1 MQNISNY
8 RNRPSAL
15 RETAKTL
22 IPRSL
27 YVIMKSQLAGNMA
40 FDGHTPSAEERKNSE
55 DSRMLCG
62 KIERQLQSCKVNEIP
77 MLISCYDILF
87 MIGNRRMPDRNAFD
101 FYKKRVIDAWKRG
114 DKTIEESEVFGLIAT
129 EATFHP
135 DTASA
140 EYVKIYK
147 SIKNRW
153 LDTLFKFNRFPE
165 VMTKENY
172 ERLALIMRD
181 DLEISFG
188 ADSAKMKQRWYE
200 ANKVNDLTGL
210 TTSIL
215 RSYHR
220 FVTALYPEVLSY
232 DEKLSLEPSIL
243 KELTSRTDLDHYT
256 RESYRLSHAFTNAQ
270 TNS

>member
-8 RNRPSAL
+8 RNRPSAP

-22 IPRSL
+22 ISRSL
-27 YVIMKSQLAGNMA
+27 YVIMKSQLVGNMA

-62 KIERQLQSCKVNEIP
+62 KIESQLQSCKVNEIP
-77 MLISCYDILF
+77 MLISCYDILY
-87 MIGNRRMPDRNAFD
+87 MIGNRRMPDKNAFD
-101 FYKKRVIDAWKRG
+101 CHKRRVIDAWKRG
-114 DKTIEESEVFGLIAT
+114 DKTIEESEIMGLLAP
-129 EATFHP
+129 EVAYHP

-147 SIKNRW
+147 SIKDRW
-153 LDTLFKFNRFPE
+153 RDTLSKFDRFPE
-165 VMTKENY
+165 VTTKENY

-181 DLEISFG
+181 DLDDHFG
-188 ADSAKMKQRWYE
+188 ANSAKMKQRWYE

-220 FVTALYPEVLSY
+220 FASALYPDVLNY
-232 DEKLSLEPSIL
+232 DEKLSLESSIL
-243 KELTSRTDLDHYT
+243 KELTTRPDLDHYT
-256 RESYRLSHAFTNAQ
+256 RESYRLSLAFKIGRAHV
-270 TNS
+270 